1 MSGGGAGDYEGVI
14 GVKGDARCTLVLRCL
29 QEMFCCLVQG
39 RRVQLRLMSRP
50 QNCYQGYYENHNT

>member
-1 MSGGGAGDYEGVI
+1 MGKGRGYEGFI
-14 GVKGDARCTLVLRCL
+14 GAEGDAGCTLVLTCL
-29 QEMFCCLVQG
+29 QEMFRCLVQG